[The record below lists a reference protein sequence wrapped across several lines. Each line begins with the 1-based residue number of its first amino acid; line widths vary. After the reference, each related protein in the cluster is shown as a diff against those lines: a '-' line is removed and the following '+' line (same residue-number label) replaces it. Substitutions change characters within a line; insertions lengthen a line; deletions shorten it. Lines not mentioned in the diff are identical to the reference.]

1 MTAEP
6 SPTPDEKHARIIE
19 PKPSTGSAG
28 QSEALT
34 DGQELTV
41 KAGAA
46 YIRIFTYAEPRHV
59 FLGALAFVA
68 ALGSGAGLALVNLV
82 LGEFVGILNDYVAG
96 EITKQQFMKN
106 VTTYCLYFLYIGI
119 ARLVLTYAYTTLSNY
134 CAYHIVRNIRRR
146 YLKSALSQEVAFYD
160 RGTAG
165 SISMQATSNGNLI
178 QSGIAEKLALT
189 FQSAS
194 TFVTAFIIAFVS
206 QWKLT
211 LILLCVAPTLIILM
225 GIVASIEA
233 KIETQMLDVYGKAG
247 AYAESVL
254 STTRTVQAFGLRE
267 RLVARYAT
275 FVAHARTGMGLAF
288 CQGVKMFSIG
298 EVDSLGTVF
307 TVLLSVI
314 IATLNVTIIAPYTV
328 SFQRAGS
335 AAAQLFTLIDRTSQI
350 NPFNEGGE
358 RPNKTEGVIDIKGI
372 GFEYPTRPGVTVL
385 EDFSLHVPA
394 GKVTALVGASG
405 SGKSTIIGLLERWY
419 LPRSGSI
426 DLDGKPIET
435 LNLNWLRTNVRLVQQ
450 EPVLFNGTVFENI
463 ANGLVGTPW
472 EHAPV
477 EEQQQR
483 VEQAADFAFAHDFI
497 SKLPEGYN
505 TRIGERGGLL
515 SGGQKQR
522 LAIARSII
530 SEPKVLLLDEATS
543 ALDPHAEGIVQK
555 ALDNVSKDRTTI
567 VIAHKL
573 ATIREADNIVVMAKG
588 RIIEQGTHSSLL
600 AANGAYARLVQA
612 QTLTSTSNADVSDTS
627 STSDEEE
634 EGRKEQEQ
642 TEIELTRSL
651 TRYATADRLHLQR
664 LSERDNYENFKQ
676 YGLFVTVINMVRMT
690 PELNRAYAAVALL
703 CVAASGVFPGQ
714 AVLLGGVMDI
724 FQLPL
729 DEMRRRGNFLALMF
743 FVLGLGCLVV
753 YFSLGWITNIVAQTM
768 NQKFRKSMLDSML
781 RQDVQFFDRAENT
794 VGALTGRLDSYTQA
808 ILELMG
814 FNISLILITM
824 ISVTASSILAIVVS
838 WKLGL
843 VGVFAG
849 IPPLLV
855 AGYTRIRLETKMD
868 DGNSKRFSHS
878 ASVASEAVT
887 AIRTV
892 SSLAIEHS
900 VLRRY
905 TDELDHAIHQSMLP
919 LFHMMFWFSFT
930 QSIEYFI
937 LALGF
942 WYGCKL
948 VSEGEVTFYQFF
960 VSFMGVFFAGQNA
973 SQMFAYTTTIVETPE
988 NAQHG
993 PARDIENI
1001 DFDRVKFSYPLRS
1014 GHQVLRG
1021 IDIKIKRG
1029 QFVAFV
1035 GASGCGKS
1043 TMIALLE
1050 RYYDATAGTINV
1062 DSETLTTLN
1071 PRLYRKNIALVQQE
1085 PTLYQGTIRENVQLG
1100 YEQHG
1105 ENEALPSDEMVETA
1119 LRAANAWD
1127 FVISL
1132 PEGLNTPCGASGS
1145 QLSGG
1150 QRQRLA
1156 IARALIRDPNVI
1168 LLDEAT
1174 SALDTESEKMVQK
1187 ALAEASAARDRI
1199 TIAVAHRLSTIRDAD
1214 VICVFYDG
1222 KIVEKGTHD
1231 ELLSLGKMYKKMC
1244 EAQSLDR

>member
-1 MTAEP
+1 MDD
-6 SPTPDEKHARIIE
+6 SPT
-19 PKPSTGSAG
+19 
-28 QSEALT
+28 
-34 DGQELTV
+34 
-41 KAGAA
+41 KAGS
-46 YIRIFTYAEPRHV
+46 EV
-59 FLGALAFVA
+59 SMCGLGGAMAFVS
-68 ALGSGAGLALVNLV
+68 ALGSGTGLALVNLV
-82 LGEFVGILNDYVAG
+82 LGQFVGILTDYVAG
-96 EITKQQFMKN
+96 EISRDNFMSN
-106 VTTYCLYFLYIGI
+106 VTTYCLYFVYIGI
-119 ARLVLTYAYTTLSNY
+119 GRLFLTYAYTTLSNY

-160 RGTAG
+160 QGTAG

-178 QSGIAEKLALT
+178 QSGIAEKLALA
-189 FQSAS
+189 FQSMA
-194 TFVTAFIIAFVS
+194 TFVAAFIVAFIS

-211 LILLCVAPTLIILM
+211 LILLCIAPTLIILV

-233 KIETQMLDVYGKAG
+233 KIEGQMLETYGKAG

-254 STTRTVQAFGLRE
+254 ATTRTVHAFGLRE
-267 RLVARYAT
+267 RLVARYVT
-275 FVAHARTGMGLAF
+275 YVAHARSLGNKKSPLYGALFSIEYLVIYAGMGLAF
-288 CQGVKMFSIG
+288 WQGVKMFSSG

-314 IATLNVTIIAPYTV
+314 IATLNITIIAPYTV

-335 AAAQLFTLIDRTSQI
+335 AAAQLFTLIDRVSQI
-350 NPFNEGGE
+350 NIFEKGGE
-358 RPNKTEGVIDIKGI
+358 RPSQTDGVVDIKNI

-394 GKVTALVGASG
+394 GKLIALVGASG

-419 LPRSGSI
+419 KPRSGTI
-426 DLDGKPIET
+426 ELDGRAIDT

-450 EPVLFNGTVFENI
+450 EPVLFNGTK
-463 ANGLVGTPW
+463 
-472 EHAPV
+472 
-477 EEQQQR
+477 R
-483 VEQAADFAFAHDFI
+483 VEQAADFDFTHDFV

-522 LAIARSII
+522 IAIARSII
-530 SEPKVLLLDEATS
+530 SEPKVPLLDEATS
-543 ALDPHAEGIVQK
+543 ALDPHTERIVQK

-588 RIIEQGTHSSLL
+588 QYLEQGTHDSLL

-612 QTLTSTSNADVSDTS
+612 QTLTSSASSDVADSS

-634 EGRKEQEQ
+634 EAKKEQH
-642 TEIELTRSL
+642 TEMELSRSL
-651 TRYATADRLHLQR
+651 THYATADRVHLQK
-664 LSERDNYENFKQ
+664 LGDCDNYENFKQ
-676 YGLFVTVINMVRMT
+676 YGLVGTVSQMMRAT
-690 PELNRAYAAVALL
+690 PELNKIYAPVVLL
-703 CVAASGVFPGQ
+703 CIAASGLFPGQ
-714 AVLLGGVMDI
+714 EVLLGGVMDI

-729 DEMRRRGNFLALMF
+729 AEMRRRGKFLALMF
-743 FVLGLGCLVV
+743 LVLGIGCLVV
-753 YFSLGWITNIVAQTM
+753 YFSLGWLTNIIAQTL
-768 NQKFRKSMLDSML
+768 NQKFRKNMLDSML

-814 FNISLILITM
+814 FNISLVLITM
-824 ISVTASSILAIVVS
+824 ISVTASSILAVVVS
-838 WKLGL
+838 RRLGL

-855 AGYTRIRLETKMD
+855 AGYARIRLEARMD
-868 DGNSKRFSHS
+868 DGNSKRFSRS

-900 VLRRY
+900 VLERY
-905 TDELDHAIHQSMLP
+905 TDELDHAIRQSMLP

-930 QSIEYFI
+930 
-937 LALGF
+937 
-942 WYGCKL
+942 
-948 VSEGEVTFYQFF
+948 VMFYQFF

-973 SQMFAYTTTIVETPE
+973 SQMFAYTTTNYYFWLTRLQPGIIETPE
-988 NAQHG
+988 NAEHG
-993 PARDIENI
+993 PAYDIEEI
-1001 DFDRVKFSYPLRS
+1001 EFDKAKFTYPLPP

-1021 IDIKIKRG
+1021 IDIQIKRG

-1043 TMIALLE
+1043 TMIASNGKHQHRLGALE
-1050 RYYDATAGTINV
+1050 ISQPPPV
-1062 DSETLTTLN
+1062 
-1071 PRLYRKNIALVQQE
+1071 PPNIALVQQE
-1085 PTLYQGTIRENVQLG
+1085 PTLYQETVRENVQLG
-1100 YEQHG
+1100 FEQHG
-1105 ENEALPSDEMVETA
+1105 EEETLPSEEIVESA

-1174 SALDTESEKMVQK
+1174 SALDTESEKMVQR

-1214 VICVFYDG
+1214 VICVFCEG

-1231 ELLSLGKMYKKMC
+1231 ELLVLGKMYTKMC

>member
-1 MTAEP
+1 M
-6 SPTPDEKHARIIE
+6 
-19 PKPSTGSAG
+19 
-28 QSEALT
+28 
-34 DGQELTV
+34 
-41 KAGAA
+41 
-46 YIRIFTYAEPRHV
+46 
-59 FLGALAFVA
+59 
-68 ALGSGAGLALVNLV
+68 
-82 LGEFVGILNDYVAG
+82 
-96 EITKQQFMKN
+96 
-106 VTTYCLYFLYIGI
+106 
-119 ARLVLTYAYTTLSNY
+119 
-134 CAYHIVRNIRRR
+134 
-146 YLKSALSQEVAFYD
+146 
-160 RGTAG
+160 
-165 SISMQATSNGNLI
+165 
-178 QSGIAEKLALT
+178 
-189 FQSAS
+189 
-194 TFVTAFIIAFVS
+194 
-206 QWKLT
+206 
-211 LILLCVAPTLIILM
+211 
-225 GIVASIEA
+225 
-233 KIETQMLDVYGKAG
+233 
-247 AYAESVL
+247 
-254 STTRTVQAFGLRE
+254 
-267 RLVARYAT
+267 
-275 FVAHARTGMGLAF
+275 
-288 CQGVKMFSIG
+288 
-298 EVDSLGTVF
+298 
-307 TVLLSVI
+307 
-314 IATLNVTIIAPYTV
+314 
-328 SFQRAGS
+328 
-335 AAAQLFTLIDRTSQI
+335 
-350 NPFNEGGE
+350 
-358 RPNKTEGVIDIKGI
+358 
-372 GFEYPTRPGVTVL
+372 
-385 EDFSLHVPA
+385 
-394 GKVTALVGASG
+394 
-405 SGKSTIIGLLERWY
+405 
-419 LPRSGSI
+419 
-426 DLDGKPIET
+426 
-435 LNLNWLRTNVRLVQQ
+435 
-450 EPVLFNGTVFENI
+450 
-463 ANGLVGTPW
+463 VGTPW

-530 SEPKVLLLDEATS
+530 SEPRVLLLDEATS

-676 YGLFVTVINMVRMT
+676 YGLFGTVINMVRMT

-703 CVAASGVFPGQ
+703 CVAASRSNIFPKQAPLIINYSTGGVFPGQ

-973 SQMFAYTTTIVETPE
+973 SQMFAYTTSKFLGSAKTYTI
-988 NAQHG
+988 
-993 PARDIENI
+993 
-1001 DFDRVKFSYPLRS
+1001 
-1014 GHQVLRG
+1014 
-1021 IDIKIKRG
+1021 
-1029 QFVAFV
+1029 
-1035 GASGCGKS
+1035 
-1043 TMIALLE
+1043 
-1050 RYYDATAGTINV
+1050 
-1062 DSETLTTLN
+1062 
-1071 PRLYRKNIALVQQE
+1071 
-1085 PTLYQGTIRENVQLG
+1085 
-1100 YEQHG
+1100 
-1105 ENEALPSDEMVETA
+1105 
-1119 LRAANAWD
+1119 
-1127 FVISL
+1127 
-1132 PEGLNTPCGASGS
+1132 
-1145 QLSGG
+1145 
-1150 QRQRLA
+1150 
-1156 IARALIRDPNVI
+1156 
-1168 LLDEAT
+1168 
-1174 SALDTESEKMVQK
+1174 
-1187 ALAEASAARDRI
+1187 
-1199 TIAVAHRLSTIRDAD
+1199 
-1214 VICVFYDG
+1214 
-1222 KIVEKGTHD
+1222 
-1231 ELLSLGKMYKKMC
+1231 
-1244 EAQSLDR
+1244 